1 MLMWGIFTDV
11 TDGLRVS
18 LDLDRIVSIAELP
31 DATTYIQVE
40 TNDKNENFTVKE
52 SFDEVMRMVAAN
64 ERQI

>member
-1 MLMWGIFTDV
+1 MWGVFTDV

-40 TNDKNENFTVKE
+40 TNSKNESINVKE
-52 SFDEVMRMVAAN
+52 SFDEVMKMIAAN
-64 ERQI
+64 EVQI

>member
-1 MLMWGIFTDV
+1 MWGVFTDV

-40 TNDKNENFTVKE
+40 TNSKNESIFNCRK
-52 SFDEVMRMVAAN
+52 
-64 ERQI
+64 